1 MTENER
7 RHSERQRRIYDRGG
21 ESGKMLFNVKKTAT
35 YIGNGLLL
43 SVGTGNSGDFI
54 NCVVE
59 LTHDFRIGGFVI
71 HFFSVAAGCNQS
83 AGFQQTQVVGNG
95 RTAHVHDGGNIDDAF
110 FHVAEDPE
118 NFQPCGIAE
127 LFQQDGYIV
136 DCLLGRQAADD
147 TFFIISMVVRKSAFI
162 FCHMVYLFRNYFSY
176 IVTYMGKWQDK
187 FIGKES

>member
-1 MTENER
+1 M
-7 RHSERQRRIYDRGG
+7 
-21 ESGKMLFNVKKTAT
+21 
-35 YIGNGLLL
+35 
-43 SVGTGNSGDFI
+43 
-54 NCVVE
+54 
-59 LTHDFRIGGFVI
+59 
-71 HFFSVAAGCNQS
+71 
-83 AGFQQTQVVGNG
+83 VGNG

-127 LFQQDGYIV
+127 LFQQDGYII

>member
-1 MTENER
+1 
-7 RHSERQRRIYDRGG
+7 
-21 ESGKMLFNVKKTAT
+21 MLFNVKKTAAFT
-35 YIGNGLLL
+35 GNGPLL
-43 SVGTGNSGDFI
+43 SVRTGNSGDFI

-59 LTHDFRIGGFVI
+59 FTHDFRVGGFVI

-110 FHVAEDPE
+110 FHVAENPE
-118 NFQPCGIAE
+118 NFQPRGIAE

-147 TFFIISMVVRKSAFI
+147 TFFIISMVVRKSVFI
-162 FCHMVYLFRNYFSY
+162 FVIWYTSLEIIFLNCNIH
-176 IVTYMGKWQDK
+176 GKWQDK